1 MANNIVMIISKTLS
15 GARSYLGEQFPPAQA
30 VALGVACLVSYA
42 AYGRLAGDISFNA
55 LAVVAAIT
63 VPVLFLQL
71 RLLDD
76 VITWYETHDVEDIAG
91 ASLPGLIVGLGGT
104 TAVILVLN
112 ANHVWMFGLAIG
124 TTVLM
129 LVSTFVTTQERRL
142 PTLVALGL
150 GRVPLF
156 EAAPAVML
164 AYVYAAWHIATNRSL
179 SFGEVV
185 VVVSFFWSSFNFWK
199 LSRHLGDRPL
209 ERIYRLTWPVVRLL
223 CVVLLAISLALS
235 IALYFYADLSL
246 AFLVYCVMVIAVFAV
261 FSRPRGRL
269 DEVRPWWVALPFP
282 TAMIAG
288 LLVQLLMLA

>member
-1 MANNIVMIISKTLS
+1 MIISKTLS
-15 GARSYLGEQFPPAQA
+15 GTRSYLGEQFPPAQA

-42 AYGRLAGDISFNA
+42 AYGRFAGDISFKA

-91 ASLPGLIVGLGGT
+91 ASLPGLIVGLGCT

-124 TTVLM
+124 TTMLM
-129 LVSTFVTTQERRL
+129 LISTGVTTQERRL

-156 EAAPAVML
+156 EVAPAVML
-164 AYVYAAWHIATNRSL
+164 AYVYVTWHIATNRSL

-185 VVVSFFWSSFNFWK
+185 VVVGFFWSSFNFWK